1 MRRLL
6 TILLL
11 LVLPLQFSWAA
22 AAAYCQHGGAS
33 DRQAHMGH
41 HEHRHVADS
50 APDADPQAHAGM
62 ADAGQQQG
70 VDDDCAFCHFGCG
83 KTVGTTPVQFAAVG
97 RPAFAPD
104 VAAPPASPRP
114 SRIERPNWRAG

>member
-22 AAAYCQHGGAS
+22 AAAYCQHERAADAAG
-33 DRQAHMGH
+33 HVGH
-41 HEHRHVADS
+41 HEHRHVEAS
-50 APDADPQAHAGM
+50 PQTPEKKSTTETS
-62 ADAGQQQG
+62 
-70 VDDDCAFCHFGCG
+70 VCLDDDCAFCHLGCG
-83 KTVGTTPVQFAAVG
+83 KTVGSTVSLL
-97 RPAFAPD
+97 D
-104 VAAPPASPRP
+104 VAGDTTFTSRHTPPVGTPLP

>member
-22 AAAYCQHGGAS
+22 AAAYCQHGGGS

-41 HEHRHVADS
+41 HEHRHTADS
-50 APDADPQAHAGM
+50 APDTSPQVQDQDTDADP
-62 ADAGQQQG
+62 QQG
-70 VDDDCAFCHFGCG
+70 VDEDCAFCHFGCG
-83 KTVGTTPVQFAAVG
+83 KTVGTTPVRFDAVG
-97 RPAFAPD
+97 RAAFAPGI
-104 VAAPPASPRP
+104 AAPPASPRP